1 VASYRIAHLLRVHT
15 CGYHQI
21 RQHIYHV
28 FQCQTCYECISIRAG
43 DREGTYTSMSPSPL
57 QATRTR
63 QGLQSS
69 SQTDVQE
76 TEGEP
81 HGAEQDETLFENP
94 FHIDDL
100 MIFDDTSMR
109 RLFDNSRSDLR
120 LEDLATS
127 VHGAPKALIRR
138 IKSNL
143 TPKQRSLFMQEVRR
157 SLPRKEVQ
165 AARKRVLD
173 SLFWEL
179 TYWKTPGLYEELT
192 EGEKLHPGIFR
203 SLEPD
208 IRGKTIA
215 DVGAGSGRA
224 TFECLRYGAKLV
236 YAVEPSPGLL
246 HILEQK
252 LLRQPAPSRVIP
264 YQGSF
269 SRIPLG
275 DRSVDIALSCSAFTS
290 EPEQGG
296 EVGLVELQRVT
307 KPGGKIVLIWP
318 RQEDRHWL
326 AAHGFHYVAMPV
338 HNEMR
343 VHFRSLRS
351 AIRCARLFY
360 GHNRSVVHYIRQKRQ
375 PEVPFSVLGLNP
387 PCDYCWQTV
396 GFRPSGLK
404 Q

>member
-1 VASYRIAHLLRVHT
+1 MST
-15 CGYHQI
+15 
-21 RQHIYHV
+21 
-28 FQCQTCYECISIRAG
+28 
-43 DREGTYTSMSPSPL
+43 SPSPE
-57 QATRTR
+57 TRTR
-63 QGLQSS
+63 QGYQPS
-69 SQTDVQE
+69 SQGSMKAAD
-76 TEGEP
+76 TEQYS
-81 HGAEQDETLFENP
+81 AKQNETLFENP

-100 MIFDDTSMR
+100 MIFDDASMR

-120 LEDLATS
+120 IEDLAAS

-143 TPKQRSLFMQEVRR
+143 TPELRSQFMQEVRR
-157 SLPRKEVQ
+157 PRSHDEINV
-165 AARKRVLD
+165 ARKRVLD

-179 TYWKTPGLYEELT
+179 TYWKMPGLYEELT
-192 EGEKLHPGIFR
+192 EGERLHPGIFR
-203 SLEPD
+203 NLEPD
-208 IRGKTIA
+208 IRGKTVV

-224 TFECLRYGAKLV
+224 TFECLRHGAKLV

-252 LLRQPAPSRVIP
+252 LARQPSQNRVIP

-269 SRIPLG
+269 SHIPLG
-275 DRSVDIALSCSAFTS
+275 DRSVDTALSCSAFTA

-296 EVGLVELQRVT
+296 EAGLAELQRVT

-318 RQEDRHWL
+318 RQEDRQWL
-326 AAHGFHYVAMPV
+326 EAHGFQYVTMPV
-338 HNEMR
+338 HNDMR

-360 GHNRSVVHYIRQKRQ
+360 GHNRSVIRYILQKRQ

-396 GFRPSGLK
+396 GFRPSGRK

>member
-1 VASYRIAHLLRVHT
+1 MNTA
-15 CGYHQI
+15 
-21 RQHIYHV
+21 
-28 FQCQTCYECISIRAG
+28 
-43 DREGTYTSMSPSPL
+43 PL
-57 QATRTR
+57 PETRTR
-63 QGLQSS
+63 QGHSPS
-69 SQTDVQE
+69 SQPHVKV
-76 TEGEP
+76 TEGEL
-81 HGAEQDETLFENP
+81 HGAKEEETLFDNP
-94 FHIDDL
+94 FQIDDL
-100 MIFDDTSMR
+100 LIFDDASMR

-120 LEDLATS
+120 LEDLAVS

-138 IKSNL
+138 IKSSLSPNR
-143 TPKQRSLFMQEVRR
+143 RSLFMQEERHTR
-157 SLPRKEVQ
+157 SWDEVQ

-179 TYWKTPGLYEELT
+179 TYWKTPELYEELT
-192 EGEKLHPGIFR
+192 EGETLHPGIFR
-203 SLEPD
+203 TLEPD
-208 IRGKTIA
+208 IRGKTLV

-224 TFECLRYGAKLV
+224 TFECLRHGAKLV

-252 LLRQPAPSRVIP
+252 LAHQPAYGRVIP

-269 SRIPLG
+269 SHIPLG
-275 DRSVDIALSCSAFTS
+275 DRSVDVALSCSAFTA

-296 EVGLVELQRVT
+296 DAGLAELQRVT

-318 RQEDRHWL
+318 RKEDRGWL
-326 AAHGFHYVAMPV
+326 EAHGFHYVTMPV
-338 HNEMR
+338 HNDMR

-360 GHNRSVVHYIRQKRQ
+360 GHNRSVVHYILRKRQ

-396 GFRPSGLK
+396 K
-404 Q
+404 